1 MATER
6 TSNQWFTILRTSAEL
21 RFGSERAA
29 VLTDELRAM
38 AEAVARVLSEPL
50 NFHAESPVDFP
61 IERVDRS

>member
-6 TSNQWFTILRTSAEL
+6 ISDQWFTILRTSAEL

-50 NFHAESPVDFP
+50 NFQAESPVDFP
-61 IERVDRS
+61 IERADRS